1 MARRY
6 VLPTNYGGPVVSL
19 GATDP
24 MVNVYNPRGMVTRS
38 TPLATPDYYALPSG
52 NKRGLSIQRGVKT
65 RFGVND
71 VVIGAN
77 GKPVAVL
84 SPSGKNATQRNQLA
98 VVDTPQGRRLVVR
111 RGPGAGGSA
120 PSPGAGGGGAG
131 DAGAGGGPPAPVDPY
146 ADYNDYPFIKNYLK
160 GLDTGYQSMADL
172 FGTKDNPGPY
182 LQAMTQGATALGN
195 AYANIA
201 QNYNQVVGGYA
212 TGAAQTAAQIAPPQV
227 AGASGGV
234 VSAPNMT
241 ALGSAQNMAAANA
254 KGIATQGAYNSTVNT
269 LKGAVASGDII
280 TRASQYAS
288 GLLGQYAQKRN
299 SEKLRLDQ
307 WIYQAK
313 ADAQKAK
320 DDLAYKMVVEDNKNI
335 RALIM
340 SGDKA
345 AALDVTKQ
353 KNADAAAAASAR
365 ADASA
370 ANADWKNPNNLG
382 KSGRWRQVSKKP
394 GAGYFSKGV
403 AVQATDGTYW
413 IQKPGGGKNGNSS
426 VKTINDPTTNAKFMK
441 ELQNQWNGKTDTY
454 GDPVVGQEGYKN
466 LPAASQAQTL
476 WGWIWSNRSL
486 FPGLAKGNP
495 ASAQSFISRALP
507 SAKIGNAS
515 AWDAAWAYGQKNQTF
530 G

>member
-6 VLPTNYGGPVVSL
+6 VLPGNYSGPVVSL

-38 TPLATPDYYALPSG
+38 TSLATPDYYTLPSG

-65 RFGVND
+65 RFGTND

-84 SPSGKNATQRNQLA
+84 SPSGKSAAGKNQLA
-98 VVDTPQGRRLVVR
+98 WVDTPQGRRLVVR

-120 PSPGAGGGGAG
+120 PSSGAGGGG
-131 DAGAGGGPPAPVDPY
+131 GGTPAPVDPY

-172 FGTKDNPGPY
+172 FGTTEKPGPY

-212 TGAAQTAAQIAPPQV
+212 TGAAQTAAQVAPPQV

-241 ALGSAQNMAAANA
+241 ALGSAQGMSAAGAQ
-254 KGIATQGAYNSTVNT
+254 GMATQGAYNSTVNT

-288 GLLGQYAQKRN
+288 GLLGQYAQKRT

-307 WIYQAK
+307 WIATAK

-320 DDLAYKMVVEDNKNI
+320 DDLAYKMAVEDNKNL
-335 RALIM
+335 RALIA

-345 AALDVTKQ
+345 AALDVTKD
-353 KNADAAAAASAR
+353 KNAASAAAASAS
-365 ADASA
+365 ASGLKPSQLVSGYRKLGPKA
-370 ANADWKNPNNLG
+370 GAGWKN
-382 KSGRWRQVSKKP
+382 KP
-394 GAGYFSKGV
+394 GA
-403 AVQATDGTYW
+403 VQDINGDWW
-413 IQKPGGGKNGNSS
+413 IPKAGGGGNSGGGTGTIKNG
-426 VKTINDPTTNAKFMK
+426 
-441 ELQNQWNGKTDTY
+441 
-454 GDPVVGQEGYKN
+454 
-466 LPAASQAQTL
+466 ASMD
-476 WGWIWSNRSL
+476 
-486 FPGLAKGNP
+486 
-495 ASAQSFISRALP
+495 
-507 SAKIGNAS
+507 S
-515 AWDAAWAYGQKNQTF
+515 AWDKNWQGKPADVVAGVEVPGSGSPATWGTDENQKQARAAAWLRDMVSRGNFPTVNRKKKTTWGPIRSFLAGKGLDAPVVDNIISIFAQ

>member
-19 GATDP
+19 GAASP
-24 MVNVYNPRGMVTRS
+24 MVNIYNPRGMVTRS
-38 TPLATPDYYALPSG
+38 TSLATPDYYALPSG

-65 RFGVND
+65 RFGTND

-84 SPSGKNATQRNQLA
+84 SPSGKNANQRNQLA

-131 DAGAGGGPPAPVDPY
+131 DPSGGTPNPVDPY
-146 ADYNDYPFIKNYLK
+146 ADYNDYPFIKNYIK

-212 TGAAQTAAQIAPPQV
+212 TGAAQTAAQVAPPQV

-241 ALGSAQNMAAANA
+241 ALGSAQGMSAANA
-254 KGIATQGAYNSTVNT
+254 QGIATQGAYNSTVNT

-313 ADAQKAK
+313 ADAQKAN
-320 DDLAYKMVVEDNKNI
+320 DDLAYKMAVEDNKNI

-353 KNADAAAAASAR
+353 KNADTAAAASAS
-365 ADASA
+365 ASGLKPSQLVNGYRKLGPKA
-370 ANADWKNPNNLG
+370 GPGWKN
-382 KSGRWRQVSKKP
+382 KP
-394 GAGYFSKGV
+394 GA
-403 AVQATDGTYW
+403 VQDINGDWW
-413 IQKPGGGKNGNSS
+413 IPKAGGSGGGGNSGGGSGTVKNGASMDSAWAKGWDGKAGQTYVDGNG
-426 VKTINDPTTNAKFMK
+426 VTQPIPGTGTDPGWGKDPNAK
-441 ELQNQWNGKTDTY
+441 
-454 GDPVVGQEGYKN
+454 PVR
-466 LPAASQAQTL
+466 AASWLKDMVSRGNFPTVNRKKKST
-476 WGWIWSNRSL
+476 WGPIRSFL
-486 FPGLAKGNP
+486 AGKGL
-495 ASAQSFISRALP
+495 
-507 SAKIGNAS
+507 
-515 AWDAAWAYGQKNQTF
+515 DATMVDNILTIFGQ